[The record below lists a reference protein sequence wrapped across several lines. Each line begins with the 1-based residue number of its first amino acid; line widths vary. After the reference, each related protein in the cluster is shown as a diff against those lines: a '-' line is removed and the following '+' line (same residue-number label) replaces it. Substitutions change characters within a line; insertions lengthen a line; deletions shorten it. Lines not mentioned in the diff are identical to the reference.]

1 MNEVTTNYITT
12 VITLR
17 GKLLN
22 ADWSKKRVSF
32 FLYLLFEEGKITRSR
47 LVLRL
52 PSGNGLFNR
61 EVGCLSVMMASRSEG
76 IYRRI
81 KDNSENEN
89 TKNST
94 ECSGERT
101 FSKSGRMEETMSSID
116 DCRSFKH

>member
-17 GKLLN
+17 AKLLN

-32 FLYLLFEEGKITRSR
+32 FLYFLFEEGKITRSR

-52 PSGNGLFNR
+52 PSNGLFNR

-81 KDNSENEN
+81 KDNSENED
-89 TKNST
+89 TMNST
-94 ECSGERT
+94 EW
-101 FSKSGRMEETMSSID
+101 
-116 DCRSFKH
+116 